1 MIEYIAKIRVGSKI
15 EEIVVL
21 SENIEGAKASAGRQ
35 GRLVSIRKNSG
46 LSTLFSRGMS
56 SAERIVFLSR
66 LSTMVRSRLGMG
78 ESLKVMKSAF
88 KGPIARVSNEL
99 YKRVESGADFGD
111 ALVSMRRDF
120 PENVSAL
127 IRSGMKSGD
136 IATALEDAAAFEA
149 EMDAVRRDS
158 SQGVMAAVF
167 HFLMSAGVIIG
178 TSVFLGPYVMES
190 DLIKAAGSSVDV
202 DWIFTTA
209 DVIGVMMG
217 LITLLFIGLL
227 VLAFIVKPLAPAFAD
242 RVILKIPVYRDLVL
256 AQKNYT
262 VFYGMGLLV
271 KAGVRMEET
280 LKLCY
285 ESAPAGEV
293 AEDLK
298 RAYGAVKKGESWP
311 LAMRNLHPTDRAAL
325 GVSQDREQIAIS
337 LSSVAQQYK
346 KTYAQRVQ
354 QVVPIMKTIAAL
366 FMTIGGALIFGM
378 IILPM
383 LQMTQGILQ

>member
-136 IATALEDAAAFEA
+136 IATALEDAATFEA

-158 SQGVMAAVF
+158 S
-167 HFLMSAGVIIG
+167 
-178 TSVFLGPYVMES
+178 
-190 DLIKAAGSSVDV
+190 
-202 DWIFTTA
+202 
-209 DVIGVMMG
+209 
-217 LITLLFIGLL
+217 
-227 VLAFIVKPLAPAFAD
+227 
-242 RVILKIPVYRDLVL
+242 
-256 AQKNYT
+256 
-262 VFYGMGLLV
+262 
-271 KAGVRMEET
+271 
-280 LKLCY
+280 
-285 ESAPAGEV
+285 
-293 AEDLK
+293 
-298 RAYGAVKKGESWP
+298 
-311 LAMRNLHPTDRAAL
+311 
-325 GVSQDREQIAIS
+325 
-337 LSSVAQQYK
+337 
-346 KTYAQRVQ
+346 
-354 QVVPIMKTIAAL
+354 
-366 FMTIGGALIFGM
+366 
-378 IILPM
+378 
-383 LQMTQGILQ
+383 